1 VSLTRFFPGEG
12 LFVRAVRWGD
22 DGPASLELSIACRLL
37 TRRVLLSPFPSTSSR
52 GALEGDFVIDFIGD
66 FAAFDSGSDFF
77 VCDEWRFNACN
88 TAEELTS
95 STI

>member
-1 VSLTRFFPGEG
+1 MARFVAGEG
-12 LFVRAVRWGD
+12 LFVLEVRWGG
-22 DGPASLELSIACRLL
+22 DGPASSELSIAGRLL

-52 GALEGDFVIDFIGD
+52 GALEGDFVIGFIGD

-77 VCDEWRFNACN
+77 ACDEWRFNACN
-88 TAEELTS
+88 TVEELTS